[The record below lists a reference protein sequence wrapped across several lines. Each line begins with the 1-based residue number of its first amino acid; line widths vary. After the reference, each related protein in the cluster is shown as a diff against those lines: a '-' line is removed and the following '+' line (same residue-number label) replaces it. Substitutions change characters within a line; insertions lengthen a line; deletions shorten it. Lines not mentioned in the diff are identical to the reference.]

1 METGTIL
8 AVVLEELAHKAA
20 LILQSTE
27 RMQIHVTSLLSFFVH
42 CGPDYT
48 LSTSKVKWF
57 SCTKI
62 SLFWINFLKFSVN
75 MYKKKARALVNYP
88 IVCRLFTPSH
98 SLSKEP
104 LNACPS
110 TCNPAVFSL
119 PNR

>member
-27 RMQIHVTSLLSFFVH
+27 RMQIHVSFPLSLFVH
-42 CGPDYT
+42 RGADYT

-62 SLFWINFLKFSVN
+62 SLFWIVLLKFSVN
-75 MYKKKARALVNYP
+75 MYKKKARALGNYP

-98 SLSKEP
+98 SLSKEQ